1 MTLDNQFRASMI
13 RGFAQ
18 RLVGPCNDYQIMLVA
33 ASKKII
39 VKMTGV
45 LEDLSEDDSIK
56 LYDWLSREK

>member
-1 MTLDNQFRASMI
+1 MI

>member
-1 MTLDNQFRASMI
+1 MNLDSQFRASMI

-39 VKMTGV
+39 VRMTGV
-45 LEDLSEDDSIK
+45 LEDLSEDDSIN
-56 LYDWLSREK
+56 LYEWMSHER